1 MNRRSAGR
9 TSARRSPIA
18 TRMPWLACSLALAI
32 ALAAAS
38 AGCQATPQVTY
49 LRATE
54 KTVHLKAGEPA
65 PYEGWLMSDDRLAEI
80 YDLLDARAPENAG
93 PPE

>member
-1 MNRRSAGR
+1 MNRKRGGR
-9 TSARRSPIA
+9 TSAKRSPIA
-18 TRMPWLACSLALAI
+18 TRMRWRACWLALAI
-32 ALAAAS
+32 VLAIAS
-38 AGCQATPQVTY
+38 AGCRTTPQVTY

-65 PYEGWLMSDDRLAEI
+65 PFEGWLMSDDRLAEI